1 MALKYCE
8 AKPSCRRS
16 TESTNHNE
24 VRGSSWPP
32 SLYRKYLMAQIGSD
46 NKPFVVKTGT
56 LVSKESRFRQGFNK
70 AKYDENYDRIF
81 RKNEENNMPKRFIPK
96 LKGH

>member
-1 MALKYCE
+1 MAP
-8 AKPSCRRS
+8 KPLQ
-16 TESTNHNE
+16 E
-24 VRGSSWPP
+24 
-32 SLYRKYLMAQIGSD
+32 YLMAQIGSD

-81 RKNEENNMPKRFIPK
+81 RKNKESDMPKRFIPK

>member
-24 VRGSSWPP
+24 VRGSLWPP

-81 RKNEENNMPKRFIPK
+81 RKNKESDMPKRFIPK